1 MASETY
7 KVWIN
12 RGDDGCLGKL
22 IKVINWQKLWKLSVL
37 IFHSV
42 ISEGNRGARLKK
54 VGFRKKKCPD
64 ESKESGSLDNGEKF
78 QKCIHL
84 VKPG

>member
-22 IKVINWQKLWKLSVL
+22 IKVINWQKFCVR

-42 ISEGNRGARLKK
+42 ISEGNRGARFKK
-54 VGFRKKKCPD
+54 VGFRKKKYSD